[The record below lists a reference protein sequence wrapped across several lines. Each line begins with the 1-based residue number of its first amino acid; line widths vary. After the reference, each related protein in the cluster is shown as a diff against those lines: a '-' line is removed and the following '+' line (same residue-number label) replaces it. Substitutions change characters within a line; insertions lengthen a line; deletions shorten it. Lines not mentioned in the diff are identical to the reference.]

1 MKINQWENTLTNE
14 ILDEFGYVI
23 DEENN

>member
-1 MKINQWENTLTNE
+1 MNNQWENTLTNE

>member
-14 ILDEFGYVI
+14 ILDEFGYVV
-23 DEENN
+23 DEEND

>member
-1 MKINQWENTLTNE
+1 MKTNQWENTLTNE